1 MYIPVLIS
9 FFDCVGICSVRVHAC
24 VHVMSVVSHTV
35 TGSMR
40 VSGPSGI

>member
-1 MYIPVLIS
+1 M
-9 FFDCVGICSVRVHAC
+9 CVCMRAGMRAG
-24 VHVMSVVSHTV
+24 VHVLLVVSHTV